1 MNAPKIVMLV
11 VTCIAQMVA
20 MTSVAQTSPPL
31 HSRIPRADPK
41 RYNAIRDGQDWQNPK
56 MIVRPD
62 GIEIIGITPP
72 ARGIDIES
80 VLDKLEH
87 LPDSAWPYGLV
98 VAVADAAILSSR
110 KDMPRI
116 EVNRTKLLKALK
128 QHGIAAELWPTA

>member
-31 HSRIPRADPK
+31 RSRIPRADPK
-41 RYNAIRDGQDWQNPK
+41 KYNAIRDGQDWQNPK

-98 VAVADAAILSSR
+98 VAVADAAILSSG

-116 EVNRTKLLKALK
+116 EVNRTKLLKTLK

>member
-1 MNAPKIVMLV
+1 M
-11 VTCIAQMVA
+11 
-20 MTSVAQTSPPL
+20 AQTSPPL
-31 HSRIPRADPK
+31 RSRIPRADPK
-41 RYNAIRDGQDWQNPK
+41 KYNAIRDGKDWQNPK
-56 MIVRPD
+56 MIVRPG

-116 EVNRTKLLKALK
+116 EVNRTKLLKTLK